1 MKKFGKF
8 IRKHKFLTALVILL
22 IVGAVVFLC
31 LPKAEVTYSEEKVTR
46 RDIVTYNSFVGNI
59 QPASE
64 TSVTVRASDFVKA
77 VYFKEGDTVKAGDL
91 LAELDTETLDYNI
104 QKAEENFAI
113 SRWKFDYDF
122 DNALTSEQEDLLLN
136 TTGESLKISEQEL
149 EHLKDSRKNYQ
160 IYAPADGVLT
170 YWNLT
175 EGAVVS
181 TGMTVAKIS
190 DLSNLQISIR
200 IDEYSILDAKEG
212 LPVTIYVDATGKT
225 YEGTLSKIAKT
236 ATVQGGVSYF
246 NATVE
251 FVADEDAHSGISAE
265 VRLIKTNRLQ
275 VLTVSSSALQYHE
288 DNTAFVLIRNEEGKV
303 VEQSVTLGASDGKYV
318 EILSGLSLDETIL
331 YTPKVEY
338 PMAFMMSRGNN

>member
-1 MKKFGKF
+1 MKKFGQF

-22 IVGAVVFLC
+22 VIGSVVFLC
-31 LPKAEVTYSEEKVTR
+31 LPKREVTYSEEKVAR

-64 TSVTVRASDFVKA
+64 TTVTARASDFVKA

-91 LAELDTETLDYNI
+91 LAELDTDTLDYNI
-104 QKAEENFAI
+104 QRTEENLAI
-113 SRWKFDYDF
+113 SRYKYNND
-122 DNALTSEQEDLLLN
+122 LKSVLLPEQRNLLMN

-149 EHLKDSRKNYQ
+149 ERLKDSRKDYQ
-160 IYAPADGVLT
+160 IFAPADGVLT

-181 TGMTVAKIS
+181 TGMAVAKIS
-190 DLSNLQISIR
+190 DLSNLKISIR
-200 IDEYSILDAKEG
+200 IDEYSILNAKEG
-212 LPVTIYVDATGKT
+212 LPVTIYVDATKKT
-225 YEGTLSKIAKT
+225 YDGTLAKIARV

-251 FVADEDAHSGISAE
+251 FAADEDAYSGISAE
-265 VRLIKTNRLQ
+265 VRLIKTNELQ
-275 VLTVSSSALQYHE
+275 ALTISSSAVQYHE
-288 DNTAFVLIRNEEGKV
+288 DNTAFVLVRNDEGKV
-303 VEQSVTLGASDGKYV
+303 IERSITIGASDGKYV
-318 EILSGLSLDETIL
+318 QILSGLSLGETIL

-338 PMAFMMSRGNN
+338 PMAFMMSRGND